1 MRLSIACL
9 LLQFGLQWNLKT
21 LGGNVTAGLGRTSKE
36 HSVDAGANSLSAGAV
51 FLYSDSAF
59 GPSSCSWCQG
69 LVRANRKARLEPLST
84 KWGFPGQGCQIAPWK
99 FQPKVEWNI
108 TIPWLLHGLLMAR
121 NLPSFLSL
129 SLLNSLQIYLSITL
143 MTITNLLNSD

>member
-1 MRLSIACL
+1 MSTSSVWSAMELEDFRRQCNSRP
-9 LLQFGLQWNLKT
+9 WKNLK
-21 LGGNVTAGLGRTSKE
+21 
-36 HSVDAGANSLSAGAV
+36 GALSRCWHSLSTGAV
-51 FLYSDSAF
+51 FLYSGSAF

-69 LVRANRKARLEPLST
+69 LVRASRKARLEPLST
-84 KWGFPGQGCQIAPWK
+84 KWGFPGQGYQIAPWK
-99 FQPKVEWNI
+99 FQPKVKWNI
-108 TIPWLLHGLLMAR
+108 TIPRLLHGLLMAR